1 MASRRSYSKF
11 EDASNRQVCELE
23 KVYESQNST
32 IFDKR
37 FEKAHCESISGGMPP
52 LYGTHETCLVKPSG
66 NHTIPNWKV
75 GYDCLDGSQY
85 LQPDRLNT
93 FHNYLVLQED
103 GMRCTENHQVF
114 NNWTKRKTP
123 SLPRELE
130 AAPPLPPLMPQ
141 QPMCDVFA
149 ALSKPEP
156 YTC

>member
-1 MASRRSYSKF
+1 MASRSSYSKF

-23 KVYESQNST
+23 KAYELQNST

-37 FEKAHCESISGGMPP
+37 FEKAYCESIAGGMPP
-52 LYGTHETCLVKPSG
+52 LYGTRETCVIKPSG
-66 NHTIPNWKV
+66 DNSIPNWKV

-85 LQPDRLNT
+85 LQSDRLNT

-123 SLPRELE
+123 SLPPQPES
-130 AAPPLPPLMPQ
+130 APPLQPLMPK

-149 ALSKPEP
+149 AMGKPHP